1 MHSAREQDTAI
12 CVCVFVGHS
21 GWIWMDFPT
30 ATFGFSFGVVSRVGG
45 PKNISRNDWL
55 PQLPRQFWTAS
66 VNCKNH
72 KCTNLGKGRWPVPI
86 SEEALCLFR
95 LDKNSLAKK
104 NSNSP
109 WKSQIYVASMY
120 IYDLWES
127 WASWWFCKGAKELC
141 WSKIPFT
148 IGC

>member
-55 PQLPRQFWTAS
+55 PQLPRQFFRF
-66 VNCKNH
+66 CKLQTTMH
-72 KCTNLGKGRWPVPI
+72 KPAKGDLSQYYW
-86 SEEALCLFR
+86 EAPCLFR
-95 LDKNSLAKK
+95 LDKNLWQKK
-104 NSNSP
+104 LTHLERV
-109 WKSQIYVASMY
+109 KSM
-120 IYDLWES
+120 
-127 WASWWFCKGAKELC
+127 
-141 WSKIPFT
+141 
-148 IGC
+148 